1 MSPDERGGRKKV
13 GVCLLGLSCP
23 AEANVCFYSRGEE
36 WHEREP
42 VEMRTF
48 GSLLSSLVPSLSSQ
62 DLQAA
67 VVEARH

>member
-1 MSPDERGGRKKV
+1 MC
-13 GVCLLGLSCP
+13 VCLSGLSCP
-23 AEANVCFYSRGEE
+23 AEANVCFYSRGKEGVSE
-36 WHEREP
+36 DWHEREP

-62 DLQAA
+62 DVQAA

>member
-1 MSPDERGGRKKV
+1 MCLFVGSVVSCRSQCLFLFSGGR
-13 GVCLLGLSCP
+13 GVS
-23 AEANVCFYSRGEE
+23 ED

-62 DLQAA
+62 DVQAA